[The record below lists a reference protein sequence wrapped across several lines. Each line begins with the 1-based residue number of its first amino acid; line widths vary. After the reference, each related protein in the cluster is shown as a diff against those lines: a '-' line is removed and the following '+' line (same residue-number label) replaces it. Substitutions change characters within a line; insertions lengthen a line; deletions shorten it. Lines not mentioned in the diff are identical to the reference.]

1 MREDRAHRHDT
12 LQRRP
17 VRRGIVLF
25 ITLGIL
31 LLLSSI
37 IFLFLQQNSA
47 LKKSVGKNIDII
59 QTNLLLSDMSG
70 FLKSQNFT
78 QNDIFYGS
86 GIPVSLDL
94 GPISGSIVLSSARDK
109 ININALLGSLQ
120 EKQEA
125 LESLLRWMENRRIKA
140 PSLLLALL
148 LDSYDTDGYERER
161 GSEIRN
167 DRPWFQNG
175 QIANSRAMETILQT
189 YTTLSGDANL
199 TLESWEETFGYEGTI
214 LDLNYATGEQLKLL
228 YPDFP
233 PAVIDKL
240 AAHNERYDKA
250 KDIPIDEEYKASL
263 LTVRFG
269 ITPTLETD
277 TLDVRIT
284 FSSTRECSGSMGFW
298 MDMKKK
304 KITHLSLSPVTCE

>member
-1 MREDRAHRHDT
+1 M
-12 LQRRP
+12 
-17 VRRGIVLF
+17 RRGIVLF

-37 IFLFLQQNSA
+37 VFLFLQQSGA
-47 LKKSVGKNIDII
+47 LKKSVRKNIDII
-59 QTNLLLSDMSG
+59 QTNLLLSDMSD

-78 QNDIFYGS
+78 QDDIFYGS

-94 GPISGSIVLSSARDK
+94 GPVSGTITLSSARDK
-109 ININALLGSLQ
+109 IDINALLGSVQ
-120 EKQEA
+120 KEQQA
-125 LESLLRWMENRRIKA
+125 LDGLLLWMENRHVKA
-140 PSLLLALL
+140 PSLLLAIL
-148 LDSYDTDGYERER
+148 LDSYDTDSYERER

-167 DRPWFQNG
+167 NRPWFQNG

-199 TLESWEETFGYEGTI
+199 TLESWEETFGYEGAA
-214 LDLNYATGEQLKLL
+214 LDLNYATSEQLRLL

-233 PAVIDKL
+233 PAVIARL
-240 AAHNERYDKA
+240 AAHDERYAKA
-250 KDIPIDEEYKASL
+250 EDLPIDEEYKASL
-263 LTVRFG
+263 LTVHFG

-284 FSSTRECSGSMGFW
+284 FSSTQECSGSMGFW
-298 MDMKKK
+298 MGVKKK